1 MSVAACALVALLYN
15 IFNSELLLTF
25 ARREG
30 AVTLDIAIL
39 PGAYQTLMEAAL
51 DALPAESFGA
61 LIGRSGTGMG
71 AWGIIEEV
79 APVALIPVQAGLAPD
94 MQQWHALEERLG
106 KGTGGENGRSIL
118 GWFYTDSAIGIF
130 RPRTN
135 VVQVA
140 DMLGANGALLL
151 IVNPVARQGGFYVKM
166 GDRFAPAGDFH
177 EVLPEEGGT
186 PIVPWTGE
194 IQGVEEWLGDSYTTF
209 AYSTGNIEDYEIP
222 PNVPR
227 RGSRFA
233 VKTAQGPAATDS
245 GAPNEEAKE
254 SAGATDGAAKA
265 DSEPESTMQR
275 DSNEA
280 GTPAADKRS
289 GPITAPLPPLD
300 RNEVVAGGEQVRER
314 GSRGLL
320 VAGVV
325 IGIVL
330 VVLVSIAL
338 IYGFGGS
345 SDPTI
350 AGIAGPAQTAT
361 ARTVSLALSPTVGI
375 TAQPTQTTA
384 VIVAATT
391 TPPPTST
398 TARIDTPTATTTSV
412 PTSTATTA
420 PSATPSPAAI
430 TYVVQPGDTL
440 TYIARIFGTTVD
452 ALMAENG
459 LTSTEIT
466 VGQILKIP

>member
-1 MSVAACALVALLYN
+1 M
-15 IFNSELLLTF
+15 
-25 ARREG
+25 
-30 AVTLDIAIL
+30 DIAIL
-39 PGAYQTLMEAAL
+39 PGAYQTQMEAAL
-51 DALPAESFGA
+51 DALPAEGFGA

-106 KGTGGENGRSIL
+106 NAPASGENRQSIL

-130 RPRTN
+130 KPRTN

-140 DMLGANGALLL
+140 DMLGASGSLLL

-166 GDRFAPAGDFH
+166 GNRFAPAGNFH
-177 EVLPEEGGT
+177 EVLPEEGAT
-186 PIVPWTGE
+186 PVIPWTGE

-222 PNVPR
+222 ANVPR

-233 VKTAQGPAATDS
+233 AARAAQGPATADS
-245 GAPNEEAKE
+245 GARNEEEEANQA
-254 SAGATDGAAKA
+254 AGATDGAAESA
-265 DSEPESTMQR
+265 NEPASTMNL
-275 DSNEA
+275 DSDGA
-280 GTPAADKRS
+280 GTPAAHKRG
-289 GPITAPLPPLD
+289 GPITAPLPPLA
-300 RNEVVAGGEQVRER
+300 RNEVAVADDGSRRAELAGGEQVRAR
-314 GSRGLL
+314 GRRSLTVVGI
-320 VAGVV
+320 V

-338 IYGFGGS
+338 VYGFAGW
-345 SDPTI
+345 SDPKT
-350 AGIAGPAQTAT
+350 AGITGPAQTAT
-361 ARTVSLALSPTVGI
+361 ARAASLALSPTAGL
-375 TAQPTQTTA
+375 TAQPTQTA
-384 VIVAATT
+384 FSLVAATT

-398 TARIDTPTATTTSV
+398 IVRIDTPTATTTPRATSV

-440 TYIARIFGTTVD
+440 TYIARSFGTTVD
-452 ALMAENG
+452 AIMVANG
-459 LTSTEIT
+459 LSSTEIT
-466 VGQILKIP
+466 VGHVLIIP

>member
-1 MSVAACALVALLYN
+1 VSEGFALSGAACALVALLYN

-106 KGTGGENGRSIL
+106 NEPAGGENRRSIL

-130 RPRTN
+130 KPRTN

-140 DMLGANGALLL
+140 DMLGANGSLLL

-177 EVLPEEGGT
+177 EVLPEEGAT
-186 PIVPWTGE
+186 PVVPWTGE

-209 AYSTGNIEDYEIP
+209 AYSTGNIEDFKLP

-233 VKTAQGPAATDS
+233 AKAVQGAASAES
-245 GAPNEEAKE
+245 GARNEDANQA
-254 SAGATDGAAKA
+254 AGATDGAAKA
-265 DSEPESTMQR
+265 ANEPESTMAQGS
-275 DSNEA
+275 DGA
-280 GTPAADKRS
+280 GTPAADKRN

-300 RNEVVAGGEQVRER
+300 RNEMVARGEQVREQ
-314 GSRGLL
+314 GSRSLL
-320 VAGVV
+320 VAAVV

-338 IYGFGGS
+338 IYGFAGS
-345 SDPTI
+345 S
-350 AGIAGPAQTAT
+350 
-361 ARTVSLALSPTVGI
+361 
-375 TAQPTQTTA
+375 
-384 VIVAATT
+384 
-391 TPPPTST
+391 
-398 TARIDTPTATTTSV
+398 
-412 PTSTATTA
+412 A
-420 PSATPSPAAI
+420 P
-430 TYVVQPGDTL
+430 
-440 TYIARIFGTTVD
+440 
-452 ALMAENG
+452 
-459 LTSTEIT
+459 
-466 VGQILKIP
+466 